1 MAKFQI
7 YEQTNM
13 GDFPLEET
21 FSTLEEA
28 IQWLNKSFSP
38 DNISLVIY
46 LDLGQG
52 YPNQF
57 YIEELTG

>member
-1 MAKFQI
+1 MAEFQI

-13 GDFPLEET
+13 GDFPIEET
-21 FSTLEEA
+21 FLTLEDA
-28 IQWLNKSFSP
+28 IQWLNKAFSP

-46 LDLGQG
+46 LDSGQG
-52 YPNQF
+52 HPDQF